1 MLKKELT
8 RNDNDGNIND
18 SSAKHSSS
26 EIKSMKKK
34 KTLIICMLLGIM
46 LLTSCGKTDHQDQ
59 ASVATEQTSG
69 DSRQTTEEPAETVGG
84 SEESTEAAG
93 TAQAAVEAVESTES
107 SEFAERKSI
116 IITATNECGIDIG
129 MFSVI
134 DSISGEQYNIS
145 AIADGQSV
153 SMPVEWPVEITDF
166 QWALYNQN
174 GELCVEATTDI
185 SQAESGVTLLLT
197 GDGNLDDVQEI
208 FE

>member
-1 MLKKELT
+1 
-8 RNDNDGNIND
+8 
-18 SSAKHSSS
+18 
-26 EIKSMKKK
+26 MKKK
-34 KTLIICMLLGIM
+34 KTLIISMLLGIM

-107 SEFAERKSI
+107 SEYAERKSI

-134 DSISGEQYNIS
+134 DPISGEQYNIS

-185 SQAESGVTLLLT
+185 SQAESGVTLLLS

>member
-1 MLKKELT
+1 
-8 RNDNDGNIND
+8 
-18 SSAKHSSS
+18 
-26 EIKSMKKK
+26 
-34 KTLIICMLLGIM
+34 MLLGIM
-46 LLTSCGKTDHQDQ
+46 LLTSCGKTDYQDQ
-59 ASVATEQTSG
+59 ASDATEQTSV

-93 TAQAAVEAVESTES
+93 TAQAAAEAVETTES

-134 DSISGEQYNIS
+134 DPISGEQYNIS

>member
-1 MLKKELT
+1 
-8 RNDNDGNIND
+8 
-18 SSAKHSSS
+18 
-26 EIKSMKKK
+26 MKKK

-59 ASVATEQTSG
+59 ASGATEQTSG
-69 DSRQTTEEPAETVGG
+69 DSQQTTEEPAETVGG
-84 SEESTEAAG
+84 SEETTEAAG
-93 TAQAAVEAVESTES
+93 TAQATAEAVESTES

-134 DSISGEQYNIS
+134 DPISGEQYNIS

>member
-1 MLKKELT
+1 MKIKK
-8 RNDNDGNIND
+8 I
-18 SSAKHSSS
+18 
-26 EIKSMKKK
+26 
-34 KTLIICMLLGIM
+34 LIFCMLLGTM
-46 LLTSCGKTDHQDQ
+46 LLTSCGKTDHPDQ
-59 ASVATEQTSG
+59 MPNATEQTSEET
-69 DSRQTTEEPAETVGG
+69 RQTTDERTETTETTAE
-84 SEESTEAAG
+84 S
-93 TAQAAVEAVESTES
+93 VESTES
-107 SEFAERKSI
+107 VERTESTEFADHKSI

-134 DSISGEQYNIS
+134 DPISGEQYNIS

>member
-1 MLKKELT
+1 
-8 RNDNDGNIND
+8 
-18 SSAKHSSS
+18 
-26 EIKSMKKK
+26 MKKK

-59 ASVATEQTSG
+59 APVATEQTSG

-84 SEESTEAAG
+84 SEESTE
-93 TAQAAVEAVESTES
+93 EAVESTES
-107 SEFAERKSI
+107 SEYAERKSI

-134 DSISGEQYNIS
+134 DPISGEQYNIS

>member
-1 MLKKELT
+1 
-8 RNDNDGNIND
+8 
-18 SSAKHSSS
+18 
-26 EIKSMKKK
+26 MKKK

-59 ASVATEQTSG
+59 APVATEQMSG
-69 DSRQTTEEPAETVGG
+69 DSRQT
-84 SEESTEAAG
+84 
-93 TAQAAVEAVESTES
+93 TES

-134 DSISGEQYNIS
+134 DPISGEQYNIS

-185 SQAESGVTLLLT
+185 SQAESGVTLFLT

>member
-1 MLKKELT
+1 
-8 RNDNDGNIND
+8 
-18 SSAKHSSS
+18 
-26 EIKSMKKK
+26 MKKK

-84 SEESTEAAG
+84 SEESTEAAV

-134 DSISGEQYNIS
+134 DPISGEQYNIS

-174 GELCVEATTDI
+174 GELCVEATTDV

>member
-1 MLKKELT
+1 
-8 RNDNDGNIND
+8 
-18 SSAKHSSS
+18 
-26 EIKSMKKK
+26 MKKK
-34 KTLIICMLLGIM
+34 KTLIISMLLGIM

-59 ASVATEQTSG
+59 APVATEQTSG

-84 SEESTEAAG
+84 SEESTEATG

-107 SEFAERKSI
+107 SEYAERKSI

-134 DSISGEQYNIS
+134 DPISGEQYNIS

-174 GELCVEATTDI
+174 GELCVGATTDI

>member
-1 MLKKELT
+1 
-8 RNDNDGNIND
+8 
-18 SSAKHSSS
+18 
-26 EIKSMKKK
+26 MKKK
-34 KTLIICMLLGIM
+34 KTLIISMLLGIM

-59 ASVATEQTSG
+59 APVATKQTSG

-93 TAQAAVEAVESTES
+93 TAQEAAEGVETTES

-134 DSISGEQYNIS
+134 DPISGEQYNIS

>member
-1 MLKKELT
+1 
-8 RNDNDGNIND
+8 
-18 SSAKHSSS
+18 
-26 EIKSMKKK
+26 MKKK

-46 LLTSCGKTDHQDQ
+46 LMTSCGKTDHQDQ
-59 ASVATEQTSG
+59 ASVATEQTSE

-107 SEFAERKSI
+107 SEYAERKSI

-134 DSISGEQYNIS
+134 DPISGEQYNIS

>member
-1 MLKKELT
+1 
-8 RNDNDGNIND
+8 
-18 SSAKHSSS
+18 
-26 EIKSMKKK
+26 MKKK

-46 LLTSCGKTDHQDQ
+46 LLTSCGKTEHQDQ

-84 SEESTEAAG
+84 SEESTEAAR

-107 SEFAERKSI
+107 SEYAERKSI

-134 DSISGEQYNIS
+134 DPISGEQYNIS

-174 GELCVEATTDI
+174 GELCVEATTDV

>member
-1 MLKKELT
+1 
-8 RNDNDGNIND
+8 
-18 SSAKHSSS
+18 
-26 EIKSMKKK
+26 MKKK
-34 KTLIICMLLGIM
+34 KILIICMLLGIM
-46 LLTSCGKTDHQDQ
+46 LLTSCAKTDHQDQ
-59 ASVATEQTSG
+59 APVATEQTSG
-69 DSRQTTEEPAETVGG
+69 DSRQTAEEPAETVGG

-107 SEFAERKSI
+107 SEYAERKSI

-134 DSISGEQYNIS
+134 DPISGEQYNIS

>member
-1 MLKKELT
+1 
-8 RNDNDGNIND
+8 
-18 SSAKHSSS
+18 
-26 EIKSMKKK
+26 MKKK

-59 ASVATEQTSG
+59 VSGATEQTSG

-84 SEESTEAAG
+84 SEETTEAAG
-93 TAQAAVEAVESTES
+93 TAQAAAEAVESTES
-107 SEFAERKSI
+107 SEYAERKSI

-134 DSISGEQYNIS
+134 DPISGEQYNIS

>member
-1 MLKKELT
+1 
-8 RNDNDGNIND
+8 
-18 SSAKHSSS
+18 
-26 EIKSMKKK
+26 MKKNK
-34 KTLIICMLLGIM
+34 ILIICMLLGIM

-59 ASVATEQTSG
+59 ASGATEQTSG
-69 DSRQTTEEPAETVGG
+69 DSRQTTEEPAETVDG

-93 TAQAAVEAVESTES
+93 TAQAAAKAVESTES
-107 SEFAERKSI
+107 SEYAERKSI

-134 DSISGEQYNIS
+134 DPISGEQYNIS

>member
-1 MLKKELT
+1 
-8 RNDNDGNIND
+8 
-18 SSAKHSSS
+18 
-26 EIKSMKKK
+26 MKKK

-93 TAQAAVEAVESTES
+93 TAQAAAKAVESTES
-107 SEFAERKSI
+107 SEYAERKSI

-134 DSISGEQYNIS
+134 DPISGEQYNIS

-174 GELCVEATTDI
+174 GELCVEVTTDI

-197 GDGNLDDVQEI
+197 GDGTLDDVQEI

>member
-1 MLKKELT
+1 
-8 RNDNDGNIND
+8 
-18 SSAKHSSS
+18 
-26 EIKSMKKK
+26 MKKK
-34 KTLIICMLLGIM
+34 KTLIICMILGIM

-59 ASVATEQTSG
+59 ASGATEQTSG

-93 TAQAAVEAVESTES
+93 TAQAAEAVESTES
-107 SEFAERKSI
+107 SEYAERKSI

-134 DSISGEQYNIS
+134 DPISGEQYNIS

-174 GELCVEATTDI
+174 GGLCVEATTDI

>member
-1 MLKKELT
+1 
-8 RNDNDGNIND
+8 
-18 SSAKHSSS
+18 
-26 EIKSMKKK
+26 MKKK
-34 KTLIICMLLGIM
+34 KTLIICILLGIM
-46 LLTSCGKTDHQDQ
+46 LLTSCGKKDHQDQ
-59 ASVATEQTSG
+59 ATVATEQTSG

-134 DSISGEQYNIS
+134 DPISGEQYNIS

>member
-1 MLKKELT
+1 
-8 RNDNDGNIND
+8 
-18 SSAKHSSS
+18 
-26 EIKSMKKK
+26 
-34 KTLIICMLLGIM
+34 MLLGIM

-59 ASVATEQTSG
+59 ASGATEQTSG
-69 DSRQTTEEPAETVGG
+69 DSRQTTE
-84 SEESTEAAG
+84 
-93 TAQAAVEAVESTES
+93 S
-107 SEFAERKSI
+107 SEYAERKSI

-134 DSISGEQYNIS
+134 DPISGEQYNIS

>member
-1 MLKKELT
+1 
-8 RNDNDGNIND
+8 
-18 SSAKHSSS
+18 
-26 EIKSMKKK
+26 MKKK

-59 ASVATEQTSG
+59 ASFATEQTSG

-107 SEFAERKSI
+107 SEYAERKSI

-134 DSISGEQYNIS
+134 DPISGEQYNIS

-185 SQAESGVTLLLT
+185 SQAVSGVTLLLT

>member
-1 MLKKELT
+1 MIRNLYT
-8 RNDNDGNIND
+8 RKQNLW
-18 SSAKHSSS
+18 
-26 EIKSMKKK
+26 KKK
-34 KTLIICMLLGIM
+34 KTLIISMLLGIM

-59 ASVATEQTSG
+59 APVATEQTSG

-107 SEFAERKSI
+107 SEYAERKSI

-134 DSISGEQYNIS
+134 DPISGEQYNIS

>member
-1 MLKKELT
+1 
-8 RNDNDGNIND
+8 
-18 SSAKHSSS
+18 
-26 EIKSMKKK
+26 MKKK

-59 ASVATEQTSG
+59 ASGATEQTSG

-93 TAQAAVEAVESTES
+93 TAQAAEAVESTES
-107 SEFAERKSI
+107 SEYAERKSI

-134 DSISGEQYNIS
+134 DPISGEQYNIS

>member
-1 MLKKELT
+1 
-8 RNDNDGNIND
+8 
-18 SSAKHSSS
+18 
-26 EIKSMKKK
+26 MKKK

-59 ASVATEQTSG
+59 APVATEQTSG
-69 DSRQTTEEPAETVGG
+69 DSRQTTEEPAETIGG

-93 TAQAAVEAVESTES
+93 TAQAALEAVESTES
-107 SEFAERKSI
+107 SEYAERKSI

-134 DSISGEQYNIS
+134 DPISGEQYNIS

-208 FE
+208 FDYCRRSDTDNSACTGQSGQK

>member
-1 MLKKELT
+1 
-8 RNDNDGNIND
+8 
-18 SSAKHSSS
+18 
-26 EIKSMKKK
+26 MKKK

-59 ASVATEQTSG
+59 APVATEQTSG

-93 TAQAAVEAVESTES
+93 TAQAAAEAVESTES
-107 SEFAERKSI
+107 SEYAERKSI

-134 DSISGEQYNIS
+134 DPISGEQYNIS

-174 GELCVEATTDI
+174 GELCVEAITDI

>member
-1 MLKKELT
+1 
-8 RNDNDGNIND
+8 
-18 SSAKHSSS
+18 
-26 EIKSMKKK
+26 MKKNK
-34 KTLIICMLLGIM
+34 ILIICMLLGIM

-59 ASVATEQTSG
+59 ASVATEQTSE

-84 SEESTEAAG
+84 SEESTEAAV

-107 SEFAERKSI
+107 SEYAERKSI

-134 DSISGEQYNIS
+134 DPISGEQYNIS

>member
-1 MLKKELT
+1 
-8 RNDNDGNIND
+8 
-18 SSAKHSSS
+18 
-26 EIKSMKKK
+26 
-34 KTLIICMLLGIM
+34 MLLGIM

-59 ASVATEQTSG
+59 APVATEQISG
-69 DSRQTTEEPAETVGG
+69 DSRQTTE
-84 SEESTEAAG
+84 
-93 TAQAAVEAVESTES
+93 S
-107 SEFAERKSI
+107 SEYAERKSI

-134 DSISGEQYNIS
+134 DPISGEQYNIS

-185 SQAESGVTLLLT
+185 SQAESGVTLLLS

>member
-1 MLKKELT
+1 
-8 RNDNDGNIND
+8 
-18 SSAKHSSS
+18 
-26 EIKSMKKK
+26 MKKK

-59 ASVATEQTSG
+59 ASIATEQTSE

-107 SEFAERKSI
+107 SEYAERKSI

-134 DSISGEQYNIS
+134 DPISGEQYNIS

-185 SQAESGVTLLLT
+185 SQAESGVTLLLS

>member
-1 MLKKELT
+1 
-8 RNDNDGNIND
+8 
-18 SSAKHSSS
+18 
-26 EIKSMKKK
+26 
-34 KTLIICMLLGIM
+34 MLLGIM

-59 ASVATEQTSG
+59 APVATEQTSG
-69 DSRQTTEEPAETVGG
+69 DSRQTTE
-84 SEESTEAAG
+84 
-93 TAQAAVEAVESTES
+93 S
-107 SEFAERKSI
+107 SEYAERKSI

-134 DSISGEQYNIS
+134 DPISGEQYNIS

-197 GDGNLDDVQEI
+197 GEGNLDDVQEI

>member
-1 MLKKELT
+1 
-8 RNDNDGNIND
+8 
-18 SSAKHSSS
+18 
-26 EIKSMKKK
+26 
-34 KTLIICMLLGIM
+34 MLLGIM

-59 ASVATEQTSG
+59 ASGATEQTSG
-69 DSRQTTEEPAETVGG
+69 DSRQTTEEPAETIGG
-84 SEESTEAAG
+84 SEESTEATG
-93 TAQAAVEAVESTES
+93 TAQAATEAVESTES
-107 SEFAERKSI
+107 SEYAERKSI

-134 DSISGEQYNIS
+134 DPISGEQYNIS

>member
-1 MLKKELT
+1 
-8 RNDNDGNIND
+8 
-18 SSAKHSSS
+18 
-26 EIKSMKKK
+26 MKKK

-134 DSISGEQYNIS
+134 NPISGEQYNIS

>member
-1 MLKKELT
+1 
-8 RNDNDGNIND
+8 
-18 SSAKHSSS
+18 
-26 EIKSMKKK
+26 MKKK

-59 ASVATEQTSG
+59 VPVATEQTSG

-107 SEFAERKSI
+107 SEYAERKSI
-116 IITATNECGIDIG
+116 IITASNECGIDIG

-134 DSISGEQYNIS
+134 DPISGEQYNIS

>member
-1 MLKKELT
+1 
-8 RNDNDGNIND
+8 
-18 SSAKHSSS
+18 
-26 EIKSMKKK
+26 MKKK

-59 ASVATEQTSG
+59 APVATEQTSG

-107 SEFAERKSI
+107 SEYAERKSI

-134 DSISGEQYNIS
+134 DPISGEQYNIS

-208 FE
+208 FEYCRRSDTDNSACTGQSGQK

>member
-1 MLKKELT
+1 
-8 RNDNDGNIND
+8 
-18 SSAKHSSS
+18 
-26 EIKSMKKK
+26 MKKK

-107 SEFAERKSI
+107 SEYAERKSI

-134 DSISGEQYNIS
+134 DPISGEQYNIS

-174 GELCVEATTDI
+174 GELCVEAITDI

-208 FE
+208 FK

>member
-1 MLKKELT
+1 
-8 RNDNDGNIND
+8 
-18 SSAKHSSS
+18 
-26 EIKSMKKK
+26 MKKK

-59 ASVATEQTSG
+59 APVATEQISG
-69 DSRQTTEEPAETVGG
+69 DSRQTTE
-84 SEESTEAAG
+84 
-93 TAQAAVEAVESTES
+93 S
-107 SEFAERKSI
+107 SEYAERKSI

-134 DSISGEQYNIS
+134 DPISGEQYNIS

-185 SQAESGVTLLLT
+185 SQAESRVTLLLT